1 MEVYTGLR
9 GIGKIHTR
17 TVFLLVLNT
26 KKGEWGLGR
35 GEEMNRSGYGYKRV
49 GQGTFVMELFC
60 ILTMVAVTHIYTYD
74 KVARNS
80 THTHK
85 CM

>member
-26 KKGEWGLGR
+26 KKGEWTYGKNKSQ
-35 GEEMNRSGYGYKRV
+35 EEVWKIFPYREFS
-49 GQGTFVMELFC
+49 
-60 ILTMVAVTHIYTYD
+60 
-74 KVARNS
+74 ARN
-80 THTHK
+80 TLAHIH
-85 CM
+85 